1 MRGVDDCR
9 ASQRREGAVTD
20 HDRGFVAT
28 AACKPL
34 SWVLWETDHYFVYV
48 AGIRTGALIIGAAS
62 CFYRSV
68 DGGGKMF
75 ATVQDAVSQLER
87 LATWI
92 VVANAEFCR
101 REAVY
106 A

>member
-1 MRGVDDCR
+1 M
-9 ASQRREGAVTD
+9 TD
-20 HDRGFVAT
+20 FDRGFVAT

-34 SWVLWETDHYFVYV
+34 SWVMWERDHYFVYI
-48 AGIRTGALIIGAAS
+48 AGFRTGALMIGEAS

-75 ATVQDAVSQLER
+75 ATVRDAVSQLER

-92 VVANAEFCR
+92 MVANAEFCL
-101 REAVY
+101 REVVY

>member
-1 MRGVDDCR
+1 M
-9 ASQRREGAVTD
+9 TD
-20 HDRGFVAT
+20 TARGFVAT

-34 SWVLWETDHYFVYV
+34 SWVMWETDHYFVYV
-48 AGIRTGALIIGAAS
+48 LGIRTGALIIGEAS

-92 VVANAEFCR
+92 KVANAEFCNK
-101 REAVY
+101 ETVY